1 MIVSSFVLVIS
12 AILTISHRSVGFK
25 DQNTCMLYLIA
36 GEKERQKERERDKKK
51 ERERREREKKRKIK
65 RKIKRK
71 EREIKRKSGKKR

>member
-36 GEKERQKERERDKKK
+36 GVKERQKERE
-51 ERERREREKKRKIK
+51 IK
-65 RKIKRK
+65 RKKEKGERDKEKKWEKEIKSEK
-71 EREIKRKSGKKR
+71 ER

>member
-36 GEKERQKERERDKKK
+36 GEKERQKEREIKRKK
-51 ERERREREKKRKIK
+51 EKEEREKKKDKKKGERDKEKKWEK
-65 RKIKRK
+65 R
-71 EREIKRKSGKKR
+71 